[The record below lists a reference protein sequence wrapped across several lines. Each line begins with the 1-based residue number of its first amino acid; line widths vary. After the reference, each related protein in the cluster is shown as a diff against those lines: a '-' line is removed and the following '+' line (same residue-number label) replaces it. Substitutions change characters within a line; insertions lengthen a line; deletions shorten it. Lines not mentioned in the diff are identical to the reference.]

1 MYPKKTQNRPQQNTT
16 LPYEIFF
23 LPLSTIKVLSRR
35 YVEKFIRKQTVLKK
49 E

>member
-1 MYPKKTQNRPQQNTT
+1 MYPKKTQNRPQQNAT

-35 YVEKFIRKQTVLKK
+35 YVENFIRKQTVLKK
-49 E
+49 